1 MVSCIS
7 IDDTL
12 PAPARD
18 ERRLTIYSRFRLQN
32 AVDAISVDYH
42 SRRGQTNM
50 HVEFRAP
57 AMMVAGLASRGVR
70 AVGKQVPKPSPG
82 LMPNP
87 AASKTLL

>member
-1 MVSCIS
+1 
-7 IDDTL
+7 
-12 PAPARD
+12 
-18 ERRLTIYSRFRLQN
+18 
-32 AVDAISVDYH
+32 
-42 SRRGQTNM
+42 M